1 MTRESVPC
9 SIWNRWRSDS
19 ACNCHAHRYSSSTIR
34 FFKTGQYINEMLV
47 LQVTPGSTKPRIVRD
62 LGMRSCHMPD
72 AAIRMQ

>member
-34 FFKTGQYINEMLV
+34 FGETGQIQWDMLV
-47 LQVTPGSTKPRIVRD
+47 VQITPGSTKPRIVRD
-62 LGMRSCHMPD
+62 LGIR
-72 AAIRMQ
+72 AAVIC